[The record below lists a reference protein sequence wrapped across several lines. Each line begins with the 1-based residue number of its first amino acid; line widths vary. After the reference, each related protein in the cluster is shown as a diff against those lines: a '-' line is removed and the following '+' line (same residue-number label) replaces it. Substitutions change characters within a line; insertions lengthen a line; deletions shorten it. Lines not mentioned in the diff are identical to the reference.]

1 RFCNI
6 LLMVFPARKG
16 STYKVASTWVSNKRR
31 KTRLKGPPKYNQRS
45 NAKDIPSTSSSY
57 QTNVPH
63 ERDNFTSMLSDNE
76 VDTPD
81 MEQQKKGRYE
91 LGKKKEL
98 GHWDRYNTEF
108 LKLYAQKLDFAPECC
123 CFCEEVFPAGYIWC
137 KSCGPITYYC
147 YDCATKI
154 HQNIPFHNLLEV
166 KVDGTVEPFKV
177 ASVLSTSQHTLKCTT
192 SYSRILTVISE
203 TGAHNQCLVHF
214 CGCKDEFTSLL
225 HLDLW
230 PVTPI
235 KPNTVVSINLM
246 HLFVALQLESKIS
259 FASFC
264 EGLSW
269 KTGVIDLDLKRFLNR
284 MWQTDSLD
292 QFRNFRRQ
300 LINLKTVCS
309 DYHGLEK
316 CASCPTESGSVFY
329 CFDANFGLV
338 LKNSSSKSKRLAT
351 RSDNLFFLDE
361 EVKTFMDGYD
371 DSLKTKDCSNFQA
384 GNNLRS
390 KRKTNKLSVTGI
402 FGMSCRH
409 EFPKLFLNMRHGER
423 LGYAVMILDQILKD
437 VKDKDLSVHIIYD
450 IACVLK
456 AHLQKKK
463 TYTKY
468 KNFKFGIPVF
478 HSYGHRGDCQVK
490 NSIRRL
496 DSFGLMDGELMERLW
511 SYLRSFSKVTKEMTP
526 AHRMDLL
533 SDALMHFGSK
543 KMGNI
548 GKHLVFLHQKA
559 NETIKS
565 CESEIQSLCS
575 NLSVDVN
582 EDVLKSWKRE
592 EDDAVSHKVEEKQ
605 RDSGWKELYYLKLKD
620 YYKESALVLISEK
633 VNDAVLH
640 QRKANRLQGSLTS
653 FEKKHS
659 IVKRWS
665 TADADFRSEHAKYL
679 SDKCNET
686 VSTLYSRCSERLML
700 LALKKRYADGS
711 SIAERLSK
719 QINKVCKEI
728 KNLLASYNSMNHEMS
743 SGFKNVEYIE
753 ALNVKSSMYN
763 AVNFVF
769 QRQSSNV
776 PTIVIKSLVQFYVR
790 KQRAMEEVLII
801 RQEMEDTI
809 CYWKQQL

>member
-1 RFCNI
+1 
-6 LLMVFPARKG
+6 
-16 STYKVASTWVSNKRR
+16 
-31 KTRLKGPPKYNQRS
+31 
-45 NAKDIPSTSSSY
+45 
-57 QTNVPH
+57 
-63 ERDNFTSMLSDNE
+63 
-76 VDTPD
+76 
-81 MEQQKKGRYE
+81 
-91 LGKKKEL
+91 
-98 GHWDRYNTEF
+98 
-108 LKLYAQKLDFAPECC
+108 
-123 CFCEEVFPAGYIWC
+123 
-137 KSCGPITYYC
+137 
-147 YDCATKI
+147 
-154 HQNIPFHNLLEV
+154 
-166 KVDGTVEPFKV
+166 
-177 ASVLSTSQHTLKCTT
+177 
-192 SYSRILTVISE
+192 
-203 TGAHNQCLVHF
+203 
-214 CGCKDEFTSLL
+214 
-225 HLDLW
+225 
-230 PVTPI
+230 
-235 KPNTVVSINLM
+235 
-246 HLFVALQLESKIS
+246 
-259 FASFC
+259 
-264 EGLSW
+264 
-269 KTGVIDLDLKRFLNR
+269 
-284 MWQTDSLD
+284 
-292 QFRNFRRQ
+292 
-300 LINLKTVCS
+300 
-309 DYHGLEK
+309 
-316 CASCPTESGSVFY
+316 
-329 CFDANFGLV
+329 
-338 LKNSSSKSKRLAT
+338 
-351 RSDNLFFLDE
+351 
-361 EVKTFMDGYD
+361 
-371 DSLKTKDCSNFQA
+371 
-384 GNNLRS
+384 
-390 KRKTNKLSVTGI
+390 
-402 FGMSCRH
+402 
-409 EFPKLFLNMRHGER
+409 
-423 LGYAVMILDQILKD
+423 MILDQILKD

-809 CYWKQQL
+809 CYWKQQLSILINQTAVEKTVGIQFILHERVSNVKSFIAELERLFAFVLNPNVDINDINDDIWKPAEPKEDITESQHEKDIMTNAESFFETDEFSSEDELTDVSISSDDENTNHSDIDTSNLFYI